1 MKIVQVMKRACY
13 ECGQTGHFI
22 VDCPNKKEQ
31 EAKKEYKNDK
41 FKRGGKNKGYFK
53 KKKYGQ
59 AHIGEEWNSDEE
71 SSSSEEEEVVA
82 NVAIQST
89 SSSQLFTNLHDDSY
103 TPTCL
108 MAKGDKV
115 TLFSDDFTNDDDEQL
130 AMKNKMIKEFGLNGY
145 NVITRLTEK
154 IDKRKATLDA
164 QEDLL
169 ILEKERKLELQ
180 ELLLNKDEMLE
191 ALTKE
196 VSLVKITIEDKEKE
210 MTNMKTS
217 IVNLANEKDALE
229 SSMLSLTVQNQEL
242 QVQLENCK
250 NLNASS
256 LLIESKSSSLNNT
269 VCKHYVK
276 YHASCCLTNHAR

>member
-1 MKIVQVMKRACY
+1 MVETSSDEDSSSDEDTAMFIKTFKKFVRKNDKFQRKVKKRACY

-22 VDCPNKKEQ
+22 ADCPNKKEQ
-31 EAKKEYKNDK
+31 EAKKEYKKDK
-41 FKRGGKNKGYFK
+41 FKKGGKTKGHFK

-89 SSSQLFTNLHDDSY
+89 SSSQLFTNLQDDSY
-103 TPTCL
+103 TPTCV

-115 TLFSDDFTNDDDEQL
+115 TLFSDDFSNDDDDEQI

-145 NVITRLTEK
+145 NVITKLMEK
-154 IDKRKATLDA
+154 LDKRKATLDA

-169 ILEKERKLELQ
+169 ILEKERNLELQ
-180 ELLLNKDEMLE
+180 ELLLNKDEMLDV
-191 ALTKE
+191 LTKE

-229 SSMLSLTVQNQEL
+229 SSMLT
-242 QVQLENCK
+242 
-250 NLNASS
+250 
-256 LLIESKSSSLNNT
+256 
-269 VCKHYVK
+269 
-276 YHASCCLTNHAR
+276 